1 MLLIS
6 CHIFSPFPLHILVI
20 LFYVSCL
27 HKPLEVDTGTIIHE
41 GPKALY
47 SLYETVIHE
56 GPKALSSLYETMTIH
71 EGPEALW

>member
-6 CHIFSPFPLHILVI
+6 CHIFSTFPLHIPII

-27 HKPLEVDTGTIIHE
+27 HKPWKWIQETIIHE

-56 GPKALSSLYETMTIH
+56 GPKALYSLYETVVH
-71 EGPEALW
+71 EGPKAL